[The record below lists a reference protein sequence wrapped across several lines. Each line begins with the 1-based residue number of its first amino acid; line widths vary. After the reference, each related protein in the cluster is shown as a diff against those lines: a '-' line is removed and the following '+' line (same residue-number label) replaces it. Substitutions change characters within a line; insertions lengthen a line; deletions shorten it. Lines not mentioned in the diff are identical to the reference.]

1 MYLIVVH
8 NCGRRSGGHHGEGV
22 KDEIRSP
29 FGGWICVVPVG
40 EFEGTIG
47 IGPLRTAKNSD
58 YTIGIV
64 CEVTSVPP

>member
-1 MYLIVVH
+1 M
-8 NCGRRSGGHHGEGV
+8 R
-22 KDEIRSP
+22 

>member
-22 KDEIRSP
+22 KDEIRRVDL
-29 FGGWICVVPVG
+29 VVPVG

-47 IGPLRTAKNSD
+47 IDPLRTAKNSD